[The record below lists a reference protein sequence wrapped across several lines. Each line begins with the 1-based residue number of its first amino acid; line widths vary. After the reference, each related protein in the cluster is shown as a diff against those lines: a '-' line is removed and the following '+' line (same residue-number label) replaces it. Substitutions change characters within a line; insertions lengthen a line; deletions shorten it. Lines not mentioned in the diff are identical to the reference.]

1 MLRSLPAV
9 STMNVDEVLLKLLV
23 DVLQS
28 EAVTELHPSGGH
40 TIGGLEGVTSGG
52 GNDLPMIFTVS
63 TMLGRRSPGFGL
75 LHAMPSCS
83 SRTAS
88 SSSNSPAAAAASRFP
103 ST

>member
-9 STMNVDEVLLKLLV
+9 STMNVDEALLKLLV

-28 EAVTELHPSGGH
+28 EAVTEVHPSGGH
-40 TIGGLEGVTSGG
+40 TIRGLEGGKSGG
-52 GNDLPMIFTVS
+52 GSNLPMIFTAS
-63 TMLGRRSPGFGL
+63 TMLGRSARFGL

-88 SSSNSPAAAAASRFP
+88 SSSNFRR
-103 ST
+103 